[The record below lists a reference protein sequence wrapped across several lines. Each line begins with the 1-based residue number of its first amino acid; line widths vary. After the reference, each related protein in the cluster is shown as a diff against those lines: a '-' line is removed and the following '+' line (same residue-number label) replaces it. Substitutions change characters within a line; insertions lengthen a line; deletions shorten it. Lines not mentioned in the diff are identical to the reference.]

1 MELAPSSLGDT
12 KDEDILALIKK
23 HPYFK
28 NPCKYPIRIISIMK
42 YLKKKGF
49 NVSEKDIDLKVDQ
62 LIASIS
68 DVDKIEFGLYVV
80 KK

>member
-1 MELAPSSLGDT
+1 MDTVRSEGKIYREEELVDV
-12 KDEDILALIKK
+12 IKR

-49 NVSEKDIDLKVDQ
+49 DVNEKDFDLKVDQ
-62 LIASIS
+62 LVSQFPNVI
-68 DVDKIEFGLYVV
+68 KIDFGLYRIDR
-80 KK
+80 

>member
-1 MELAPSSLGDT
+1 MELAPSSLGDC

-42 YLKKKGF
+42 YLKKKGLD
-49 NVSEKDIDLKVDQ
+49 VGKKDVDLKVDE
-62 LIASIS
+62 LISNIS
-68 DVDKIEFGLYVV
+68 NVDKIEFGLYVV
-80 KK
+80 RK

>member
-1 MELAPSSLGDT
+1 MELAPSSLGDCQ
-12 KDEDILALIKK
+12 DDDILAVIKK

-49 NVSEKDIDLKVDQ
+49 NVGEEDVDLKVDE
-62 LIASIS
+62 LITSIS
-68 DVDKIEFGLYVV
+68 NVDKIEFGLYVV
-80 KK
+80 RK